1 MNLLLDTQILLWAA
15 GQSGRLPA
23 RAAAAMNEA
32 DTLTF
37 SVASLWEITIKR
49 GLNRP
54 DFVVEPV
61 VMRRNLLAVGYA
73 ELPILAAHAFEIRN
87 LPAIHGDP
95 FDRILLAQAAVEG
108 LTLLTS
114 DRTLARYPGPI
125 LHV

>member
-87 LPAIHGDP
+87 LPALHGDP

>member
-1 MNLLLDTQILLWAA
+1 
-15 GQSGRLPA
+15 
-23 RAAAAMNEA
+23 MNEA
-32 DTLTF
+32 DILTF

-87 LPAIHGDP
+87 LPALHGDP

>member
-114 DRTLARYPGPI
+114 DRTLARYPGPV
-125 LHV
+125 LQV